1 MKKTTLLLCL
11 SLSSLFLA
19 TRFAAA
25 QTLVADI
32 NQLPKGSNPN
42 LIRTA
47 PNGVVF
53 LADSK
58 EYGLELFQ
66 SDGTDAGTK
75 LILDAAKGTA
85 SGNYLSVEVLNERC
99 YFLTYEGTTVTL
111 WRYNFLNGQLQAL
124 KDFTGI
130 NGASQSNYGFF
141 TRAGNEVFFW
151 IRTNTAG
158 ELWKIRAN
166 STQVDQVATFPDLIQ
181 LIEMGSVD
189 NSVVFSAR
197 HKSNSAQLWSSKGT
211 NASTQLLKDFTGSDP
226 IAFGMLLYKGKLL
239 FIAKEATY
247 GQEIWATDGNTANLY
262 LDVLPGSGSSFAQ
275 NLAVNNQT
283 LFFVAHTANSG
294 AEVWRSNGTPNGTQV
309 TGNYFSNKQTSV
321 HFRRLQVFDLGVLT
335 CLLNDTTKSE
345 ELWYFDVFGVRQYK
359 VKTLSTPGYR
369 DGKYLQG
376 ISSANVFYFLA
387 HDQQRG
393 AELWTIRNSIL
404 TPPRLLKDIYPGK
417 ESPNISSLTPSSGR
431 VFFSAEDDK
440 NGREL
445 WMSNGTDKTALVK
458 VLNDQNDG
466 SYPGN
471 FFVFQNYFLF
481 TATHPATGNEMWVSK
496 GNVPSTGL
504 LKDINPG
511 RPGSYPNNFMPLKDL
526 TFLFNAGT
534 DSLGSELWRSMVV
547 NERGTLVKDITPG
560 PYPGAYGKMGK
571 LKDKVLFGGQTPET
585 GKELWISDGTAAGT
599 KLLKDIWPGA
609 NSSFPIFFGE
619 AGTFG
624 DSVVIFKA
632 DDGKSGEE
640 FWRSNGT
647 AAGTYQLIDFN
658 PGIQGT
664 GAYQSLTRI
673 GKYAYFNVIDKTQNV
688 RIWRTN
694 GKSVELVADAYG
706 SGDQFVGYQGKI
718 LFSGYTPATG
728 TELWCYDTL
737 GKYSFLLNDINP
749 GVTSSNPAHFKVF
762 NNEVY
767 FSANDGKYG
776 AELWKTNGDRN
787 FTTLFQDIN
796 PGLAS
801 SFPRELLPNGNFLHF
816 SAEEPIAGRE
826 LWYLPAGAPYA
837 KLRFD
842 LNKGKASSNPSELTL
857 YLNELLFRAD
867 DGLIGQELW
876 KTAMPD
882 VATFTEP
889 STDLAQ
895 ISSPQLAKGLN
906 DLPKLTLYPNPG
918 TDYLQVQMP
927 LDNLKMEVYDGL
939 GRRVLPAVSFSQSAE
954 VMVKNLVPGQ
964 YYLKVFDAQQKLVA
978 AQAFQ
983 KK

>member
-75 LILDAAKGTA
+75 LILDAAKGPT

-111 WRYNFLNGQLQAL
+111 WRYNFLNDQLAAL
-124 KDFTGI
+124 KEFKGI
-130 NGASQSNYGFF
+130 NNPSGGYF
-141 TRAGNEVFFW
+141 TRVGSEIYFW
-151 IRTNTAG
+151 LRNNTTL
-158 ELWKIRAN
+158 ELWKFRAS
-166 STQVDQVATFPDLIQ
+166 STQVDLVATLPATQDLV
-181 LIEMGSVD
+181 EMNSLNNTLVFTTRSFSGTAAIWRSNGS
-189 NSVVFSAR
+189 SA
-197 HKSNSAQLWSSKGT
+197 T
-211 NASTQLLKDFTGSDP
+211 TQVIREFTGSNP
-226 IAFGMLLYKGKLL
+226 IAFGLVAFQGKLL
-239 FIAKEATY
+239 FVAREETY
-247 GQEIWATDGNTANLY
+247 GQEIWSTDGNTASLF
-262 LDVLPGSGSSFAQ
+262 LDLVPGAGSSLAL
-275 NLAVNNQT
+275 NLRVNNGF
-283 LFFVAHTANSG
+283 LYFVAQTKTNGG
-294 AEVWRSNGTPNGTQV
+294 AKVWRSNGTKAGTLPM
-309 TGNYFSNKQTSV
+309 GNNFSSKQQSYQFKPLQSFDIGVFASV
-321 HFRRLQVFDLGVLT
+321 Y
-335 CLLNDTTKSE
+335 NDSTKSD
-345 ELWYFDVFGVRQYK
+345 ELWYYEAMASRVIK
-359 VKTLSTPGYR
+359 IKTLAEPPYS
-369 DGKYLQG
+369 DNKFFQG
-376 ISSANVFYFLA
+376 VTSANAYYFLA
-387 HDQQRG
+387 HDPQRG
-393 AELWTIRNSIL
+393 TELWTIRNSAL
-404 TPPRLLKDIYPGK
+404 TPPRLLKDIYPGNG
-417 ESPNISSLTPSSGR
+417 SSNIRNLTPSSGR

-445 WMSNGTDKTALVK
+445 WMSNGTDKTFMVK

-481 TATHPATGNEMWVSK
+481 TATHPATGNELWVSK
-496 GNVPSTGL
+496 GNGPSTVL

-511 RPGSYPNNFMPLKDL
+511 RNSSYPSNFMPLKDL
-526 TFLFNAGT
+526 TFLFNAST
-534 DSLGSELWRSMVV
+534 DSLGAELWRSMVTS
-547 NERGTLVKDITPG
+547 ERGTLVKDVNPG
-560 PYPGAYGKMGK
+560 YLPGAYSKMGK
-571 LKDKVLFGGQTPET
+571 LKDKVLFAGQTPET
-585 GKELWISDGTAAGT
+585 GNELWISDGTAAGT

-609 NSSFPIFFGE
+609 SSSQPIFYGE

-624 DSVVIFKA
+624 DSIVIFKA

-647 AAGTYQLIDFN
+647 AAGTYQLVDFN
-658 PGIQGT
+658 PGLQGS
-664 GAYQSLTRI
+664 GAYQGFTRI

-728 TELWCYDTL
+728 AELWCYDTL

-749 GVTSSNPAHFKVF
+749 GVASSNPAHFKVF

-796 PGLAS
+796 PGLPS

-816 SAEEPIAGRE
+816 SAEEPLTGRE
-826 LWYLPAGAPYA
+826 LWYMPAGAPYA

-882 VATFTEP
+882 VATFVEP
-889 STDLAQ
+889 SVDLAQ
-895 ISSPQLAKGLN
+895 VEAPLLAKGLN
-906 DLPKLTLYPNPG
+906 ELPKLALYPNPSA
-918 TDYLQVQMP
+918 DYLQVQMP
-927 LDNLKMEVYDGL
+927 LDNLKLEVYDGL
-939 GRRVLPAVSFSQSAE
+939 GRRVLPTVSFSQSAE

-964 YYLKVFDAQQKLVA
+964 YYLKVYDGQQKLVA

-983 KK
+983 KR